1 MTGIEME
8 GKGIKL
14 KRRKYC
20 FKAMLA
26 VVKRAASCEKGPDDR
41 FCPFSV
47 LSFFAHFIP
56 QPNNKMNVIKSRKN
70 NIIKTVKIAP

>member
-20 FKAMLA
+20 FKALLA
-26 VVKRAASCEKGPDDR
+26 VVKWATSCEKGADDI

-56 QPNNKMNVIKSRKN
+56 QITRWM
-70 NIIKTVKIAP
+70 